1 MRDKVRAPGN
11 SIRGMLGRVA
21 RPAWPDSLG
30 TGEAAQLVEFAL
42 MLPLLVVLA
51 VGLADFGAAFV
62 VRDKLANAA
71 RDGARIAIS
80 QSTADLTQP
89 NPLTVQAVRDAVVSY
104 LNNAGVQATLSSAS
118 PCATGTFSWT
128 YCLSNGGRIRI
139 ERQFLVN
146 VGGTL
151 ILSSRVTVSYP
162 YSWTFARVI
171 GLLVPSSSYP
181 SSFMISTESVMRN

>member
-1 MRDKVRAPGN
+1 
-11 SIRGMLGRVA
+11 
-21 RPAWPDSLG
+21 
-30 TGEAAQLVEFAL
+30 
-42 MLPLLVVLA
+42 VLA

-71 RDGARIAIS
+71 RDGARIAVS

-89 NPLTVQAVRDAVVSY
+89 NPLTVQAVRDAVVNY
-104 LNNAGVQATLSSAS
+104 LNNAGIQATLSGTS
-118 PCATGTFSWT
+118 PCATGAFSWT
-128 YCLSNGGRIRI
+128 YCLTNGGQIRI

-151 ILSSRVTVSYP
+151 VLSSRVTVSYP
-162 YSWTFARVI
+162 YSWTFAQVI
-171 GLLVPSSSYP
+171 RLLVPSSSYP